1 MAAPTDKKKWAM
13 GSLVV
18 AAITYFND
26 THDEHEHLDRMDVD
40 DTKMVEDALTNL
52 IDSFGKD
59 STCWGRMR
67 SGMLYDVYLD
77 MRTEEKTITETDLTR
92 PGLTI
97 GMFSSN
103 MEFHEHCMR
112 VSESRNKTA
121 EQETGVYKLCTGCG
135 KSLPR
140 HKFRKQG
147 GTKCNA
153 CQCANRRANRK
164 ENEDVGE

>member
-1 MAAPTDKKKWAM
+1 MATPDKKKWAM

-26 THDEHEHLDRMDVD
+26 THDEHEHLDRMDAD
-40 DTKMVEDALTNL
+40 DTKMVEDSIAAL
-52 IDSFGKD
+52 IESFSKD
-59 STCWGRMR
+59 DTCWGRMR

-77 MRTEEKTITETDLTR
+77 MRVEEKTITDTDLTR

-112 VSESRNKTA
+112 VSERRNK
-121 EQETGVYKLCTGCG
+121 EVGQEVGVYKQCTGCG

-140 HKFRKQG
+140 NKFRRSG

-153 CQCANRRANRK
+153 CQCAARRENRK
-164 ENEDVGE
+164 EEENAGE